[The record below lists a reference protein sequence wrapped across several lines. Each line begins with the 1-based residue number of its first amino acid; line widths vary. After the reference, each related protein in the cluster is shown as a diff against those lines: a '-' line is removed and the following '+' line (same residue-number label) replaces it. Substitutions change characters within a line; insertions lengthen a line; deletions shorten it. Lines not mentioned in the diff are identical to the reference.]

1 MPYGYNGKILH
12 VDLTNGTWEVE
23 EPEEK
28 WYRTYMGGSAFAS
41 YYLLKMVQPGIDPLS
56 ANNVLVFAT
65 SVICGAPI
73 SGYNRFTV
81 AAKSP
86 LTGCFGESEA
96 GGYFGPELKFAGFD
110 AIVIKGKAS
119 KPVYLFVRNGNIEI
133 RDATD
138 IWGLDNHKTLEKL
151 KAALAD
157 KKIRAATIGPA
168 GERLVRFANVSND
181 LEHFNGRTGMGCV
194 MGSKNLKA
202 VVARGRNKPQLSDAK
217 RVGEIARWH
226 NQRIKSHPPNVGLAN
241 MGTPGLVKGLN
252 ASGILPT
259 RNFKFGTFD
268 QWEKISWDSLKKEIY
283 HSAGTCYMC
292 SVKCK
297 RRVQSDDEVYPLDKR
312 FGGPEY
318 ESIGALGSNVKNGN
332 LKAIAYAT
340 QLCNLYGM
348 DTVSAGNMAAFVM
361 ECYEAGII
369 KSSDLNGRTAEW
381 GDEDLICW
389 LVKQVGERQGI
400 GDILAEGSV
409 RAAQKIGKGAEK
421 YALHIKGSDLP
432 LHDGRGKS
440 GMAMGF
446 ALSSTGAD
454 HVETPHDVAF
464 QGEGYNALSAVGITE
479 AIRPLDTDEDKVRF
493 FKVGQLS
500 WGINNLLSICNFC
513 SVPIHAMT
521 FHNLVESVRAITG
534 WDTSLFELLRA
545 SERSMV
551 MSRLFNVREGFGAK
565 DDRVIDQ
572 WHEPMPDGPLAGK
585 KIDRSEFKQA
595 INLYYQ
601 MMGWDDEGRPT
612 PAKLAELSLSW
623 ASDIDAR
630 T

>member
-1 MPYGYNGKILH
+1 MPYGYNGKVLH
-12 VDLTNGTWEVE
+12 VDLSKNAWDVE
-23 EPEEK
+23 TPSEQ

-41 YYLLKMVQPGIDPLS
+41 YYLLKMVKPGIDPLS
-56 ANNVLVFAT
+56 ADNVLVFAT
-65 SVICGAPI
+65 SVICGAPL
-73 SGYNRFTV
+73 SGYNRYTV

-86 LTGCFGESEA
+86 LTGGFGESEA

-110 AIVIKGKAS
+110 AVVITGKAA
-119 KPVYLFVRNGNIEI
+119 KPVYLFIHDGEVEI
-133 RDATD
+133 RDAESL
-138 IWGLDNHKTLEKL
+138 WGLDNYQTLEKL
-151 KAALAD
+151 ELELAD

-168 GERLVRFANVSND
+168 GERLVRFANVTND

-202 VVARGRNKPQLSDAK
+202 VVARGRNKPPLADAK
-217 RVGEIARWH
+217 KVGEVARWH
-226 NQRIKSHPPNVGLAN
+226 NQRIKSHPPNVGLSA
-241 MGTPGLVKGLN
+241 MGTSGLVKGLN

-259 RNFKFGTFD
+259 RNFKYGTFD
-268 QWEKISWDSLKKEIY
+268 QWEKISWDGLKKEIF

-297 RRVQSDDEVYPLDKR
+297 RRVKSDDETYPLDER

-318 ESIGALGSNVKNGN
+318 ESIAALGSNLMNGN
-332 LKAIAYAT
+332 IKAVAWAT

-348 DTVSAGNMAAFVM
+348 DTISAGNMIAFIM

-369 KSSDLNGRTAEW
+369 DKNDLDGRTAQW
-381 GDEDLICW
+381 GDDRLICR
-389 LVKQVGERQGI
+389 LVGQIGDRQGI
-400 GDILAEGSV
+400 GDILAEGMV
-409 RAAQKIGKGAEK
+409 RAAQKIGNGADQ
-421 YALHIKGSDLP
+421 YAFHIKGNDLP
-432 LHDGRGKS
+432 LHDGRGKT

-454 HVETPHDVAF
+454 HVESPHDVAF

-479 AIRPLDTDEDKVRF
+479 PVRPLDTDADKVRF
-493 FKVGQLS
+493 FKLGQLS

-521 FHNLVESVRAITG
+521 YHNLVQSVRAITG

-551 MSRLFNVREGFGAK
+551 MSRLFNVREGMGAK
-565 DDRVIDQ
+565 DDRVIDR
-572 WHEPMPDGPLAGK
+572 WHEPMPEGPLAGK
-585 KIDRSEFKQA
+585 KIDRDEFKQA
-595 INLYYQ
+595 IQLYYQ
-601 MMGWDDEGRPT
+601 MMGWDREGRPT
-612 PAKLAELSLSW
+612 SAKLAELSLGW
-623 ASDIDAR
+623 AASVD

>member
-1 MPYGYNGKILH
+1 MPYGYNGKVLH
-12 VDLTNGTWEVE
+12 VDLSKNAWHVE
-23 EPEEK
+23 TPSEK

-41 YYLLKMVQPGIDPLS
+41 YYLLKMVKPGIDPLS
-56 ANNVLVFAT
+56 ADNVLVFAT
-65 SVICGAPI
+65 SVICGAPL
-73 SGYNRFTV
+73 SGYNRYTV

-86 LTGCFGESEA
+86 LTGGFGESEA

-110 AIVIKGKAS
+110 AVVITGKAA
-119 KPVYLFVRNGNIEI
+119 KPVYLFIHDGEVEI
-133 RDATD
+133 RDAES
-138 IWGLDNHKTLEKL
+138 IWGLDNYQTLEKL
-151 KAALAD
+151 ELELAD

-168 GERLVRFANVSND
+168 GERLIRFANVTND

-202 VVARGRNKPQLSDAK
+202 VVARGRNKPPLADSK
-217 RVGEIARWH
+217 KVGEVARWH
-226 NQRIKSHPPNVGLAN
+226 NQRIKSHPPNVGLSA
-241 MGTPGLVKGLN
+241 MGTSGLVKGLN
-252 ASGILPT
+252 AGGILPT
-259 RNFKFGTFD
+259 RNFKYGTFD
-268 QWEKISWDSLKKEIY
+268 QWEKISWDSIKKEIY

-297 RRVQSDDEVYPLDKR
+297 RRVKSDDETYPLDER

-318 ESIGALGSNVKNGN
+318 ESIAALGSNLMNGN
-332 LKAIAYAT
+332 IKAVAWAT

-348 DTVSAGNMAAFVM
+348 DTISAGNMIAFIM

-369 KSSDLNGRTAEW
+369 DKNDLDGRTAQW
-381 GDEDLICW
+381 GDDRLICR
-389 LVKQVGERQGI
+389 LVGQIGDRQGI
-400 GDILAEGSV
+400 GDILAEGMV
-409 RAAQKIGKGAEK
+409 RAAQKIGNGADQ
-421 YALHIKGSDLP
+421 YAFHIKGNDLP
-432 LHDGRGKS
+432 LHDGRGKT

-454 HVETPHDVAF
+454 HVESPHDVAF

-479 AIRPLDTDEDKVRF
+479 PVRPLDTDADKVRF
-493 FKVGQLS
+493 FKLGQLS

-521 FHNLVESVRAITG
+521 YHNLVQSVRAITG

-551 MSRLFNVREGFGAK
+551 MSRLFNVREGIGAK
-565 DDRVIDQ
+565 DDRVIDR
-572 WHEPMPDGPLAGK
+572 WHEPMPEGPLAGK
-585 KIDRSEFKQA
+585 KIDRDEFKQA
-595 INLYYQ
+595 IQLYYQ
-601 MMGWDDEGRPT
+601 MMGWDREGRPT
-612 PAKLAELSLSW
+612 SAKLAELSLGW
-623 ASDIDAR
+623 AASVD

>member
-1 MPYGYNGKILH
+1 MPYGYNGKVLH
-12 VDLTNGTWEVE
+12 VDLSKNAWYVE
-23 EPEEK
+23 TPSEK

-41 YYLLKMVQPGIDPLS
+41 YYLLKMVKPGIDPLS
-56 ANNVLVFAT
+56 ADNVLVFAT
-65 SVICGAPI
+65 SVICGAPL
-73 SGYNRFTV
+73 SGYNRYTV

-86 LTGCFGESEA
+86 LTGGFGESEA

-110 AIVIKGKAS
+110 AVVITGKAA
-119 KPVYLFVRNGNIEI
+119 KPVYLFIHDGEVEI
-133 RDATD
+133 RDAES
-138 IWGLDNHKTLEKL
+138 IWGLDNYQTLEKL
-151 KAALAD
+151 KLELAD

-168 GERLVRFANVSND
+168 GERLIRFANVTND

-202 VVARGRNKPQLSDAK
+202 VVARGRNKPPLADAK
-217 RVGEIARWH
+217 KVGEVARWH
-226 NQRIKSHPPNVGLAN
+226 NQRIKSHPPNVGLSA
-241 MGTPGLVKGLN
+241 MGTAGLVKGLN
-252 ASGILPT
+252 AGGILPT
-259 RNFKFGTFD
+259 RNFKYGTFD
-268 QWEKISWDSLKKEIY
+268 QWEKISWDSINKEIY

-297 RRVQSDDEVYPLDKR
+297 RRVKSDDATYPLDER

-318 ESIGALGSNVKNGN
+318 ESIAALGSNLMNGN
-332 LKAIAYAT
+332 IKAVAWAT

-348 DTVSAGNMAAFVM
+348 DTISAGNMIAFIM

-369 KSSDLNGRTAEW
+369 DKNDLDGRTAQW
-381 GDEDLICW
+381 GDDRLICR
-389 LVKQVGERQGI
+389 LVGQIGDRQGI
-400 GDILAEGSV
+400 GDILAEGMV
-409 RAAQKIGKGAEK
+409 RAAQKIGNGADQ
-421 YALHIKGSDLP
+421 YAFHIKGNDLP
-432 LHDGRGKS
+432 LHDGRGKT

-454 HVETPHDVAF
+454 HVESPHDVAF

-479 AIRPLDTDEDKVRF
+479 PVRPLDTDADKVRF
-493 FKVGQLS
+493 FKLGQLS

-521 FHNLVESVRAITG
+521 YHNLVQSVRAITG

-551 MSRLFNVREGFGAK
+551 MSRLFNVREGIGAK
-565 DDRVIDQ
+565 DDRVIDR
-572 WHEPMPDGPLAGK
+572 WHEPMPEGPLAGK
-585 KIDRSEFKQA
+585 KIDRDEFKQA
-595 INLYYQ
+595 IQLYYQ
-601 MMGWDDEGRPT
+601 MMGWDREGRPT
-612 PAKLAELSLSW
+612 SAKLAELSLGW
-623 ASDIDAR
+623 AASVD

>member
-1 MPYGYNGKILH
+1 MPYGYNGKVLH
-12 VDLTNGTWEVE
+12 VDLSKNAWYVE
-23 EPEEK
+23 TPSEK

-41 YYLLKMVQPGIDPLS
+41 YYLLKMVKPGIDPLS
-56 ANNVLVFAT
+56 ADNVLVFAT
-65 SVICGAPI
+65 SVICGAPL
-73 SGYNRFTV
+73 SGYNRYTV

-86 LTGCFGESEA
+86 LTGGFGESEA

-110 AIVIKGKAS
+110 AVVITGKAA
-119 KPVYLFVRNGNIEI
+119 KPVYLFIHDGEVEI
-133 RDATD
+133 RDAES
-138 IWGLDNHKTLEKL
+138 IWGLDNYQTLEKL
-151 KAALAD
+151 ELELAD

-168 GERLVRFANVSND
+168 GERLIRFANVTND

-202 VVARGRNKPQLSDAK
+202 VVARGRNKPPLADSK
-217 RVGEIARWH
+217 KVGEVARWH
-226 NQRIKSHPPNVGLAN
+226 NQRIKSHPPNVGLSA
-241 MGTPGLVKGLN
+241 MGTSGLVKGLN
-252 ASGILPT
+252 AGGILPT
-259 RNFKFGTFD
+259 RNFKYGTFD
-268 QWEKISWDSLKKEIY
+268 QWEKISWDSIKKEIY

-297 RRVQSDDEVYPLDKR
+297 RRVKSDDETYPLDER

-318 ESIGALGSNVKNGN
+318 ESIAALGSNLMNGN
-332 LKAIAYAT
+332 IKAVAWAT

-348 DTVSAGNMAAFVM
+348 DTISAGNMIAFIM

-369 KSSDLNGRTAEW
+369 DKNDLDGRTAQW
-381 GDEDLICW
+381 GDDRLICR
-389 LVKQVGERQGI
+389 LVGQIGDRQGI
-400 GDILAEGSV
+400 GDILAEGMV
-409 RAAQKIGKGAEK
+409 RAAQKIGNGADQ
-421 YALHIKGSDLP
+421 YAFHIKGNDLP
-432 LHDGRGKS
+432 LHDGRGKT

-454 HVETPHDVAF
+454 HVESPHDVAF

-479 AIRPLDTDEDKVRF
+479 PVRPLDTDADKVRF
-493 FKVGQLS
+493 FKLGQLS

-521 FHNLVESVRAITG
+521 YHNLVQSVRAITG

-551 MSRLFNVREGFGAK
+551 MSRLFNVREGMGAK
-565 DDRVIDQ
+565 DDRVIDR
-572 WHEPMPDGPLAGK
+572 WHEPMPEGPLAGK
-585 KIDRSEFKQA
+585 KIDRDEFKQA
-595 INLYYQ
+595 IQLYYQ
-601 MMGWDDEGRPT
+601 MMGWDREGRPT
-612 PAKLAELSLSW
+612 SAKLAELSLGW
-623 ASDIDAR
+623 AASVD

>member
-1 MPYGYNGKILH
+1 MPYGYNGKVLH
-12 VDLTNGTWEVE
+12 VDLSKNAWHVE
-23 EPEEK
+23 TPSEK

-41 YYLLKMVQPGIDPLS
+41 YYLLKMVKPGIDPLS
-56 ANNVLVFAT
+56 ADNVLVFAT
-65 SVICGAPI
+65 SVICGAPL
-73 SGYNRFTV
+73 SGYNRYTV

-86 LTGCFGESEA
+86 LTGGFGESEA

-110 AIVIKGKAS
+110 AVVITGKAA
-119 KPVYLFVRNGNIEI
+119 KPVYLFIHDGEVEI
-133 RDATD
+133 RDAES
-138 IWGLDNHKTLEKL
+138 IWGLDNYQTLEKL
-151 KAALAD
+151 ELELAD

-168 GERLVRFANVSND
+168 GERLIRFANVTND

-202 VVARGRNKPQLSDAK
+202 VVARGRNKPPLADSK
-217 RVGEIARWH
+217 KVGEVARWH
-226 NQRIKSHPPNVGLAN
+226 NQRIKSHPPNVGLSA
-241 MGTPGLVKGLN
+241 MGTSGLVKGLN
-252 ASGILPT
+252 AGGILPT
-259 RNFKFGTFD
+259 RNFKYGTFD
-268 QWEKISWDSLKKEIY
+268 QWEKISWDSIKKEIY

-297 RRVQSDDEVYPLDKR
+297 RRVKSDDETYPLDER

-318 ESIGALGSNVKNGN
+318 ESIAALGSNLMNGN
-332 LKAIAYAT
+332 IKAVAWAT

-348 DTVSAGNMAAFVM
+348 DTISAGNMIAFIM

-369 KSSDLNGRTAEW
+369 DKNDLDGRTAQW
-381 GDEDLICW
+381 GDDRLICR
-389 LVKQVGERQGI
+389 LVGQIGDRQGI
-400 GDILAEGSV
+400 GDILAEGMV
-409 RAAQKIGKGAEK
+409 RAAQKIGNGADQ
-421 YALHIKGSDLP
+421 YAFHIKGNDLP
-432 LHDGRGKS
+432 LHDGRGKT

-454 HVETPHDVAF
+454 HVESPHDVAF

-479 AIRPLDTDEDKVRF
+479 PVRPLDTDADKVRF
-493 FKVGQLS
+493 FKLGQLS

-521 FHNLVESVRAITG
+521 YHNLVQSVRAITG

-551 MSRLFNVREGFGAK
+551 MSRLFNVREGMGAK
-565 DDRVIDQ
+565 DDRVIDR
-572 WHEPMPDGPLAGK
+572 WHEPMPEGPLAGK
-585 KIDRSEFKQA
+585 KIDRDEFKQA
-595 INLYYQ
+595 IQLYYQ
-601 MMGWDDEGRPT
+601 MMGWDREGRPT
-612 PAKLAELSLSW
+612 SAKLAELSLGW
-623 ASDIDAR
+623 AASVD

>member
-1 MPYGYNGKILH
+1 MPYGYNGKVLH
-12 VDLTNGTWEVE
+12 VDLSKNTWDVE
-23 EPEEK
+23 TPSDQ

-41 YYLLKMVQPGIDPLS
+41 YYLLKMVKPGIDALS
-56 ANNVLVFAT
+56 ADNVLVFAT
-65 SVICGAPI
+65 SVVCGAPI
-73 SGYNRFTV
+73 SGYNRYTV

-110 AIVIKGKAS
+110 AVVITGKAPQ
-119 KPVYLFVRNGNIEI
+119 PVYLFIHNGEVEI
-133 RDATD
+133 RDAAD

-151 KAALAD
+151 EDELAD

-181 LEHFNGRTGMGCV
+181 MEHFNGRTGMGCV

-202 VVARGRNKPQLSDAK
+202 VVARGRSKPPLAEAK
-217 RVGEIARWH
+217 KVAEIARWH
-226 NQRIKSHPPNVGLAN
+226 NQRIKSHPPNVGLST

-252 ASGILPT
+252 AGGILPT
-259 RNFKFGTFD
+259 RNFKYGTFD
-268 QWEKISWDSLKKEIY
+268 QWENISWDAIEKNIF

-297 RRVQSDDEVYPLDKR
+297 RRVKNNDDAYPLDER

-318 ESIGALGSNVKNGN
+318 ESIAALGSNLMIDNI
-332 LKAIAYAT
+332 KAIARAT

-348 DTVSAGNMAAFVM
+348 DTISAGNMAAFVM

-369 KSSDLNGRTAEW
+369 DSEDLDGRTAQW
-381 GDEDLICW
+381 GDDQLICW
-389 LVKQVGERQGI
+389 LVEQMGERRGI

-409 RAAQKIGKGAEK
+409 RAAQKIGKGAEQ
-421 YALHIKGSDLP
+421 YVLTIKGNDLP
-432 LHDGRGKS
+432 LHDGRGKT

-464 QGEGYNALSAVGITE
+464 QGEGYNAMSAVGITE
-479 AIRPLDTDEDKVRF
+479 PVRPLDTDADKVRF

-513 SVPIHAMT
+513 SLPIHAMT
-521 FHNLVESVRAITG
+521 YHNLVESVRGITG
-534 WDTSLFELLRA
+534 WDTSLFEILQA

-551 MSRLFNVREGFGAK
+551 MSRQFNAREGMGAK
-565 DDRVIDQ
+565 DDRVIER
-572 WHEPMPDGPLAGK
+572 WYEPMPEGPLAGK
-585 KIDRSEFKQA
+585 KIDRDEFEQA
-595 INLYYQ
+595 IKLYYQ
-601 MMGWDDEGRPT
+601 MMGWDHEGRPT
-612 PAKLAELSLSW
+612 PAKLVELSLGW
-623 ASDIDAR
+623 AETVDA
-630 T
+630 